1 MHKRGIYLIMANNPS
16 ASDIVTALNRLAY
29 VSFMKDAKLLGY
41 VSHNQNV
48 PLKVSPQSISC
59 NLRKLLKSLI
69 KEDVSISKFRSAFRW
84 HVEVVQKQ
92 EYGNS
97 DFREYLSS
105 NGLLKKHFRTQ
116 SNNFDGLFRC
126 SLELFSFM
134 HHNSQRYLEYN
145 QSFVTELKSYIN
157 KITTLKD
164 LLPSL
169 YQQFLDKEAKFKK
182 QLQDRYIAIAN
193 KKKEK
198 KEIKRAL
205 L

>member
-1 MHKRGIYLIMANNPS
+1 MANNPS

-29 VSFMKDAKLLGY
+29 VSFMKDAKVLGY

-48 PLKVSPQSISC
+48 PLNVSPQSISC

>member
-1 MHKRGIYLIMANNPS
+1 MANNPS

-105 NGLLKKHFRTQ
+105 NGLLKKHFHAQ
-116 SNNFDGLFRC
+116 SNNFDRLFRC

-145 QSFVTELKSYIN
+145 QSFVTELKSYID
-157 KITTLKD
+157 KITALKD

-169 YQQFLDKEAKFKK
+169 YQQFLDKEEKFKK
-182 QLQDRYIAIAN
+182 QLQARYMAIAN

>member
-1 MHKRGIYLIMANNPS
+1 MDNNPS

-29 VSFMKDAKLLGY
+29 VSFMKDAKVLGY
-41 VSHNQNV
+41 VSRNQNV
-48 PLKVSPQSISC
+48 PVKVSPQSISC

-84 HVEVVQKQ
+84 HVEVAQKQ
-92 EYGNS
+92 EYGDS
-97 DFREYLSS
+97 DFREYI
-105 NGLLKKHFRTQ
+105 
-116 SNNFDGLFRC
+116 SNNNSMKQYFNSQRINFDNLFRC
-126 SLELFSFM
+126 SFELFSLQR
-134 HHNSQRYLEYN
+134 HNSQRYLEYN
-145 QSFVTELKSYIN
+145 KGFVIELQSYID
-157 KITTLKD
+157 KITKLKD

-169 YQQFLDKEAKFKK
+169 YQQFLEQEAKLKK
-182 QLQDRYIAIAN
+182 ELQERYIAIAN